1 MPPHEARI
9 SACSV
14 TTDITPS
21 SPVPMSGYGARSGL
35 STGVNDPLSATALVL
50 DDGASTI
57 AIVSIDVLN
66 VSRELTRAVRR
77 SLEGNGLHLDELLL
91 AATHTHAGPYVPSRA
106 LDASPVLR
114 TEIDVSAYLTELQAS
129 LVDAITEAYEELET
143 ASVRIGHAHEENVQV
158 NRRAEGG
165 VGGNVRVPDG
175 PIDPD
180 VTALLV
186 ETGPG
191 DRTLVYSFACHPVCT
206 TGEETLLSADW
217 PGYARKR
224 IEDEHPDLEVLYLNG
239 AAGDINPRDA
249 GTSRSGAEVYEYMEH
264 VGSQV
269 GDAAL
274 RALAD
279 AESGPTQQI
288 ERSPIR
294 IDSATV
300 TFPVKATPPV
310 DVLQKRI
317 ESLESTLQR
326 LEADGDETGYAK
338 VNWDKRY
345 AEELLAIAEWD
356 ATCLP
361 NRLPYVTIGDLGI
374 LGMPGEVLV
383 RHGLEL
389 QDRADVTTLI
399 PAGYVNDY
407 VGYLPTLADLENIGY
422 EVRTMKLA
430 PEAIV
435 EFREKALG
443 LVAPER

>member
-1 MPPHEARI
+1 MLPHEAHI

-14 TTDITPS
+14 RTDITPT

-50 DDGASTI
+50 DDGATTI

-66 VSRELTRAVRR
+66 VSRELTRGVWRT
-77 SLEGNGLHLDELLL
+77 LEQNGLHLDDLLL

-114 TEIDVSAYLTELQAS
+114 SEIDVSASLDELQTS
-129 LVDAITEAYEELET
+129 LVEAITDAYEGLET
-143 ASVRIGHAHEENVQV
+143 ASIRVGHAQEETVPV

-165 VGGNVRVPDG
+165 VGGNVRLPDG
-175 PIDPD
+175 PIDPN

-186 ETGPG
+186 ETNTGN
-191 DRTLVYSFACHPVCT
+191 RTLVYSFACHPVCT

-217 PGYARKR
+217 PGYARNR
-224 IEDEHPDLEVLYLNG
+224 IEAEHPGIEVLYLNG

-249 GTSRSGAEVYEYMEH
+249 GTSRSGADVYEYMEYI
-264 VGSQV
+264 GSQV

-279 AESGPTQQI
+279 TESGGNQQI

-338 VNWDKRY
+338 INWDKRY

-389 QDRADVTTLI
+389 RDSAAVSTLI

-435 EFREKALG
+435 EFREKAMG